1 MLKGLNHVTLAVS
14 DLQRSLAFYVDV
26 LGMTPLAEWND
37 GAYLSLGGLW
47 FCLSVDAVAPAQD
60 YSHLAFDIEPADF
73 KVFRQRLADNG
84 VPEWKENRSEG
95 DSIYFLD
102 PDGHKLEVHL
112 GTLETRLKHLN
123 EKPYDGLKWR

>member
-26 LGMTPLAEWND
+26 LGMTPHVKWD
-37 GAYLSLGGLW
+37 GGAYLSLGGLW
-47 FCLSVDAVAPAQD
+47 FCLSVDAASPARD
-60 YSHLAFDIEPADF
+60 YSHLAFDIDEKDF
-73 KVFRQRLADNG
+73 GVFRQRLIDAG
-84 VPEWKENRSEG
+84 APKWKENKSEG

-112 GTLETRLKHLN
+112 GTLETRLKHLEEN
-123 EKPYDGLKWR
+123 ARDRLTWL